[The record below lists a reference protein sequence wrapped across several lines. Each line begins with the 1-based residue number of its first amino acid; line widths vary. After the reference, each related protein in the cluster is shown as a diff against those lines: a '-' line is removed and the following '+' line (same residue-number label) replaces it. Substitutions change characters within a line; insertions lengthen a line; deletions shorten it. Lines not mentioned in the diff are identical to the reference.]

1 MDECEDNMNISNNK
15 WANVIKSGLILLTTK
30 DQKKLIVLI
39 VIQIFLSFIDLLAIF
54 LLGVVSYLAISGIG
68 IAPKSNKILSLLQ
81 TTGLKEMTFQKQV
94 LILALF
100 GVTLFIFKSLTT
112 NLLSKKI
119 LVFLATRSAYA
130 SNILLSKYLNQSN
143 YRIIHSNKSDAIY
156 ALSEGVDLLLT
167 KNLALFISFFSDF
180 LLVTIVG
187 IGLFAIDPIFTLG
200 ILSYFLII
208 GVSLYRYQ
216 AKFSFNYG
224 LTLSKTRSEISDKI
238 FELHENYREIKSRG
252 ANKIYKDR
260 LSELRKI
267 QSMSIAKMSFFQL
280 QSKYIF
286 EASIVLGALV
296 FSALQFIFK
305 DIGHAVTSLA
315 IFLTAGMRLA
325 PTIMRIQNNLVQ
337 LNGISGNSVTTAS
350 ISEIADLNVT
360 AYFAHVDIGT
370 PDTCL
375 VLKNVSFKYPESTIN
390 TLDGINLEIKS
401 NSFVAITGPTGAGK
415 STLLDLCLGFLVPNH
430 GEVKLYGQDP
440 SHFITNNPGSISII
454 PQRVNIIKGTIK
466 ENIILGFES
475 LDKSDDFIWDLLKKV
490 QLFDFVNNLPNKLN
504 STVGE
509 FGSKISG
516 GQRQRIGIAR
526 ALYTEPRIIGF
537 DEATSS
543 LDAETE
549 QNISDMLIEL
559 KGSFTMLTIAHRLS
573 SVMKSDLLLYL
584 ENGKML
590 ASGSFNE
597 VRNKVKN
604 FDNQANLMGL

>member
-1 MDECEDNMNISNNK
+1 MDECEDNMKVSNNK
-15 WANVIKSGLILLTTK
+15 WVNVVKSGLILLTTK
-30 DQKKLIVLI
+30 DQNKLIVL
-39 VIQIFLSFIDLLAIF
+39 VGIQIFLSFIDLLAIF
-54 LLGVVSYLAISGIG
+54 VLGIVSYLAISGVG

-81 TTGLKEMTFQKQV
+81 TTGLREMNFQKQV
-94 LILALF
+94 LILAVF
-100 GVTLFIFKSLTT
+100 GVALFIFKSLTT

-130 SNILLSKYLNQSN
+130 SNILLGKYLNQSN
-143 YRIIHSNKSDAIY
+143 YRIIHSNKNDAIY

-167 KNLALFISFFSDF
+167 KNLSLFISFFSDI

-187 IGLFAIDPIFTLG
+187 IGLFVIDPVFTLG
-200 ILSYFLII
+200 IINYFVII
-208 GVSLYRYQ
+208 GIFLYRHQ
-216 AKFSFNYG
+216 AKISFNYG
-224 LTLSKTRSEISDKI
+224 LTLSKTRLEISDKI

-252 ANKIYKDR
+252 ANKIYKDQ
-260 LSELRKI
+260 LSELRRI
-267 QSMSIAKMSFFQL
+267 QAITVAKMSFFQL

-286 EASIVLGALV
+286 EASIILGALV

-305 DIGHAVTSLA
+305 DVGHAVTSLA
-315 IFLTAGMRLA
+315 IFLTAGTRLA

-337 LNGISGNSVTTAS
+337 LNGISGSSVTTAA
-350 ISEIADLNVT
+350 ISEMEALNIT
-360 AYFAHVDIGT
+360 KY
-370 PDTCL
+370 PDHKNNSQPDSCL
-375 VLKNVSFKYPESTIN
+375 VLKNISFKYPESAIN
-390 TLDGINLEIKS
+390 TLDGINIEIKRH
-401 NSFVAITGPTGAGK
+401 SFVAITGPTGSGK
-415 STLLDLCLGFLVPNH
+415 STLLDLCLGFLVPDR
-430 GEVKLYGQDP
+430 GEVKLYGQNP
-440 SHFITNNPGSISII
+440 SQFITDNPGKISII

-466 ENIILGFES
+466 ENIILGFEA

-526 ALYTEPRIIGF
+526 ALYTEPIIIGF

-543 LDAETE
+543 LDAKTE

-559 KGSFTMLTIAHRLS
+559 KGGFTMLTIAHRLS
-573 SVMKSDLLLYL
+573 SVIKSDLLVYL

-590 ASGSFNE
+590 ASGSFSD